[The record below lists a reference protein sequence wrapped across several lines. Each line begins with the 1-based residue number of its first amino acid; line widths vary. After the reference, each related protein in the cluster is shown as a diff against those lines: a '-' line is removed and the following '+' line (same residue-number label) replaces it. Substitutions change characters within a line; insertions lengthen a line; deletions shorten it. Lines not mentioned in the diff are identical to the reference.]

1 MIRASHAAKRRNTK
15 SLCQIAWI
23 ASLELGKGRS
33 GQSGGPVRRLLLGE
47 IPGLR
52 STHGMRVRFADCVL
66 DSETRELLVHD
77 HRVHLSPK
85 GFQFLEVLLENRPR
99 ALSKEEIHGRL
110 WPETFVSDATVTS
123 LLAEVRAA
131 IGDGARDPQC
141 IRTVHRFGYAFS
153 GDVADAAPLPGRYAG
168 EKRVYRLLWGRREI
182 SLQEGEN
189 FFGRDPH
196 AVAWISSERVSRRH
210 ARIVISG
217 EDAALEDLG
226 SKNGTYLRGERV
238 HSRSTLRDGDEIRIG
253 PARLT
258 FRVFS
263 IAQSTDTDAKR
274 EGAPAS

>member
-1 MIRASHAAKRRNTK
+1 VSPADEGTFSFPAK
-15 SLCQIAWI
+15 
-23 ASLELGKGRS
+23 
-33 GQSGGPVRRLLLGE
+33 

-52 STHGMRVRFADCVL
+52 STHCMRVRFAGCVL
-66 DSETRELLVHD
+66 DSETRELLVHER
-77 HRVHLSPK
+77 RVHLSPK

-99 ALSKEEIHGRL
+99 ALSKEEIHSRL

-131 IGDGARDPQC
+131 IGDGDRDPQC

-153 GDVADAAPLPGRYAG
+153 GDVSDAAGRNGRHAG

-182 SLQEGEN
+182 ALQEGEN

-196 AVAWISSERVSRRH
+196 AVAWINSERVSRRH
-210 ARIVISG
+210 ARILISAEEAVI
-217 EDAALEDLG
+217 EDLG

-238 HSRSTLRDGDEIRIG
+238 QARSTVRDGDEIRIG

-263 IAQSTDTDAKR
+263 IAESTDTDAKR
-274 EGAPAS
+274 EEAPAS